1 MERKR
6 WNCEG
11 KREKD
16 KQRKKERER
25 EKEKKC
31 GRGNVESGAPELN
44 LFQECRFPF

>member
-16 KQRKKERER
+16 KQRKKERETER
-25 EKEKKC
+25 ERVYAC
-31 GRGNVESGAPELN
+31 A
-44 LFQECRFPF
+44 Q

>member
-16 KQRKKERER
+16 KQRKKER

>member
-16 KQRKKERER
+16 KQRKKERE
-25 EKEKKC
+25 KEKKR